1 MWALIE
7 DSEIVKIINN
17 PKPMVIGDVR
27 HSRNI
32 FSSRWTNEER
42 EAIGIYEVITDSSN
56 RKDENWYINTNESYA
71 FADNQVTRSW
81 GTATPKQLA
90 DSLWTQEDSDNGD
103 LPKDKE
109 IGDVKVKGLKS
120 QKKDIIKQQ
129 ASGLL
134 APTDWYVIK
143 ATDVESYS
151 VPSAV
156 STFRTNVRT
165 RSNEMETAIDNASDV
180 DALATLYEYVNTGTE
195 ENPVM
200 ERPLGEFPTL
210 EV

>member
-1 MWALIE
+1 MWALVE
-7 DSEIVKIINN
+7 DNAIIKIINN
-17 PKPMVIGDVR
+17 PKAMVINDVR

-42 EAIGIYEVITDSSN
+42 EAIGIYEVVFDNSN
-56 RKDENWYINTNESYA
+56 KKDEAYYINTNQSFDYA
-71 FADNQVTRSW
+71 DGQVTASY
-81 GTATPKQLA
+81 GTATPKQLE

-103 LPKDKE
+103 MPDDKE
-109 IGDVKVKGLKS
+109 VGDVKVKGLKTL
-120 QKKDIIKQQ
+120 KKEIIKNQ

-143 ATDVESYS
+143 ATDVAEYN

-156 STFRTNVRT
+156 STFRADVRT

-180 DALATLYEYVNTGTE
+180 DALATLYEYINTGTE

-210 EV
+210 EI

>member
-7 DSEIVKIINN
+7 DGSITKLINN
-17 PKPMVIGDVR
+17 PKGMVIGDTQY
-27 HSRNI
+27 SRNI
-32 FSSRWTNEER
+32 FSFRWSNEER
-42 EAIGIYEVITDSSN
+42 EAIGLYEVVFDNSN
-56 RKDENWYINTNESYA
+56 KKDEAYYNNTNQSFN
-71 FADNQVTRSW
+71 FADGAVTASF
-81 GTATPKQLA
+81 GTATAKL
-90 DSLWTQEDSDNGD
+90 LEDRNEVDEAGEPLLD
-103 LPKDKE
+103 DK
-109 IGDVKVKGLKS
+109 GNQVVTKGLKS
-120 QKKDIIKQQ
+120 QKKAIIKSQ

-156 STFRTNVRT
+156 TTFRSDVRT
-165 RSNEMETAIDNASDV
+165 KSNEMETAIDNAADV
-180 DALATLYEYVNTGTE
+180 DALATLYAYVNTGTE

-210 EV
+210 EI

>member
-7 DSEIVKIINN
+7 DNEIVKIINN
-17 PKPMVIGDVR
+17 PKAMVIGDTR

-42 EAIGIYEVITDSSN
+42 EAIGLYEIVIDNSN
-56 RKDENWYINTNESYA
+56 KRDEAYYTNTNQSFD
-71 FADNQVTRSW
+71 FADGVATASFGSATAKELDDVT
-81 GTATPKQLA
+81 
-90 DSLWTQEDSDNGD
+90 DEDDNVTD
-103 LPKDKE
+103 
-109 IGDVKVKGLKS
+109 GLKT
-120 QKKDIIKQQ
+120 KHKRIIKSQ

-134 APTDWYVIK
+134 IPTDWYVIK

-156 STFRTNVRT
+156 TTFRTNVRT
-165 RSNEMETAIDNASDV
+165 KSNTMETAIDNAADV

-195 ENPVM
+195 EEPVM
-200 ERPLGEFPTL
+200 ERPLGEWPEL